1 MRRFAHG
8 KADSAEFN
16 MAAPMPIGARNQVA
30 IFSVVSIRY
39 DYEKVKHSLHKG
51 G

>member
-1 MRRFAHG
+1 MRRAAHD
-8 KADSAEFN
+8 KADSAELN

-39 DYEKVKHSLHKG
+39 EKVKHSLNKG